1 MAQFDPKGNPAQS
14 AYERIQPL
22 LSESSLD
29 SGIEAVLDFLGS
41 YPDYAIAHN
50 DIAVLY
56 YRKEDK
62 LRALAHH
69 EKAVRLEP
77 ANLTFRR
84 NLADFYFSELG
95 WTDDAI
101 LIYTDI
107 LKKQPA
113 DTETLET
120 LGVISLAV
128 GRPDEARIFF
138 KRVLEFA
145 PGNISVR
152 NALDEMDSPAR
163 LKPLIAPAP
172 QPVADAPVEID
183 AILSEL
189 RETITSLEATTASD
203 MYRKALELAEAG
215 NRDAAIRQLEDLLAV
230 EPTDAIAHNDLG
242 VLSYQQGNLRKSLE
256 HHETAVALAPSNPT
270 FRKNLANLYYQEL
283 SRTDDAIQ
291 MYVELLKEWPND
303 IEVLSAL
310 TVICIANN
318 RTEEAIVFLKKILEL
333 DPVNSD
339 ARNLLAQLGAND
351 SFFLNSP

>member
-1 MAQFDPKGNPAQS
+1 MAQFDPAGNSAQN

-22 LSESSLD
+22 LSASSLD
-29 SGIEAVLDFLGS
+29 SGIEAILEFLSS
-41 YPDYAIAHN
+41 YPDYAVAHN

-69 EKAVRLEP
+69 EKSVRLAP
-77 ANLTFRR
+77 DNLTFRR

-107 LKKQPA
+107 LKKHPV

-138 KRVLEFA
+138 KRILEIA
-145 PGNISVR
+145 PGNTTVR
-152 NALDEMDSPAR
+152 KALDEMDSPAQ
-163 LKPLIAPAP
+163 LAPIIAPAG

-189 RETITSLEATTASD
+189 RETIASLETVTASD
-203 MYRKALELAEAG
+203 MYRKALELAEEG
-215 NRDAAIRQLEDLLAV
+215 NRDAAIRQLEDLLAI
-230 EPTDAIAHNDLG
+230 EPTNALAHNDLG

-256 HHETAVALAPSNPT
+256 HHETAVTLAPSNPT

-283 SRTDDAIQ
+283 RRTDEAIQ
-291 MYVELLKEWPND
+291 IYVDLLKERPND

-318 RTEEAIVFLKKILEL
+318 RKGEATVFLKKILEL
-333 DPVNSD
+333 EPANSD
-339 ARNLLAQLGAND
+339 ARTLLTQLAENEN
-351 SFFLNSP
+351 FFLSSP